1 MSMMNIYEM
10 MKSGMSQEEIFN
22 SFKQECASARE
33 TIAAEEAAALAKEQ
47 EARKEALMSEGRA
60 HTINA
65 IVAYLKAFGEPDPSE
80 QEIKEMENQIKEL
93 EEGLMQMARFY
104 ALSKREMEKAP
115 KQKVKVVS
123 GDAEATAA
131 AIRKIVSSML

>member
-1 MSMMNIYEM
+1 MMNIYEM

-33 TIAAEEAAALAKEQ
+33 TIAQEEAAALAKEQ
-47 EARKEALMSEGRA
+47 EAKKEALMNEGRA

-93 EEGLMQMARFY
+93 EEGLMQMAKFY
-104 ALSKREMEKAP
+104 TLSKREVEIAP
-115 KQKVKVVS
+115 KQEIKVTS
-123 GDAEATAA
+123 GDPEATAA
-131 AIRKIVSSML
+131 AIRKIVCSML